1 MKAAQKNIQIQ
12 KWVAALSVVL
22 LLIKIVAYYL
32 THSVAILTDA
42 LEGTVNIVAGFVGL
56 YSLVLSAKPRDDD
69 HPYGHGKIE
78 FVSALLEGSLI
89 FTAAFIIIYQAVN
102 NLIVPSAIQQLDLG
116 TVLIAFTA
124 VVNFILG
131 SICVRIGKKNKS
143 VALEASGKH
152 LQSDTYTTV
161 GIIIGLMIVYFTG
174 IVWIDSV
181 VAIVF
186 ALVIMRTGY
195 QILRRS
201 LAGILDESDNTLLI
215 KLVDVL
221 NKNRRDNW
229 MDIHNLRI
237 IKYGNVLH
245 IDCHLTLPWYF
256 NMHEA
261 HLEID
266 ELTKL
271 VRSNFGNAIEFF
283 IHTDGCLE
291 FSCRI
296 CSKQDCPVRQHLQER
311 RVEWT
316 VDNLYLNT
324 KHTVN
329 TP

>member
-12 KWVAALSVVL
+12 KWVAALSVIL
-22 LLIKIVAYYL
+22 LLIKIIAYYL

-56 YSLVLSAKPRDDD
+56 YSLILSAKPRDDD

-102 NLIVPSAIQQLDLG
+102 NLIVPSAIQKLDLG

-124 VVNFILG
+124 VINFVLG
-131 SICVRIGKKNKS
+131 NICIRIGKKNKS

-161 GIIIGLMIVYFTG
+161 GIIVGLMIVYFTE
-174 IVWIDSV
+174 IVWIDSI

-215 KLVDVL
+215 HLVDVL
-221 NKNRRDNW
+221 NQNRRDNW

-245 IDCHLTLPWYF
+245 IDCHLTLPWYL

-324 KHTVN
+324 KHTVK

>member
-1 MKAAQKNIQIQ
+1 MEAAQKNIQIQ
-12 KWVAALSVVL
+12 KWVAALSVIL
-22 LLIKIVAYYL
+22 LLIKILAYYL
-32 THSVAILTDA
+32 THSVVILTDA

-56 YSLVLSAKPRDDD
+56 YSLILSAKPRDDD

-89 FTAAFIIIYQAVN
+89 FTAAFIIIYQAVT
-102 NLIVPSAIQQLDLG
+102 NLIVPSAIQKLDLG
-116 TVLIAFTA
+116 TLLIAFTA

-131 SICVRIGKKNKS
+131 NICIRIGKKNKS

-161 GIIIGLMIVYFTG
+161 GIIVGLMIVYFTG
-174 IVWIDSV
+174 IVWIDSI

-215 KLVDVL
+215 HQVDVL

-237 IKYGNVLH
+237 IKYGNVIH

-261 HLEID
+261 HM
-266 ELTKL
+266 
-271 VRSNFGNAIEFF
+271 
-283 IHTDGCLE
+283 
-291 FSCRI
+291 
-296 CSKQDCPVRQHLQER
+296 
-311 RVEWT
+311 
-316 VDNLYLNT
+316 
-324 KHTVN
+324 
-329 TP
+329 